1 MFTANLKHGDT
12 QIELIE
18 TDITK
23 FTYSTDMDFHR
34 FAQKFMARKIIL
46 TQTFV
51 KKMSF
56 KIITE
61 ILRNSERT
69 IQTAKP
75 GSAILFQT
83 QTILEYNF

>member
-12 QIELIE
+12 QIDLIK

-34 FAQKFMARKIIL
+34 FAQTFMARKIIL

-51 KKMSF
+51 KKCLS
-56 KIITE
+56 K
-61 ILRNSERT
+61 
-69 IQTAKP
+69 
-75 GSAILFQT
+75 
-83 QTILEYNF
+83 